1 VEGRGLGLIVLS
13 VERGA
18 KVHSQNKSTMFR
30 ITESLLES
38 SLLLLGIWVHTVNFD
53 DGRALCQVGGDND
66 RHIHQFANVL
76 NLMTRSG

>member
-1 VEGRGLGLIVLS
+1 VEGRGGEGAWTDRFVS
-13 VERGA
+13 RKGA

-53 DGRALCQVGGDND
+53 DRRALCQVGGDND
-66 RHIHQFANVL
+66 LQ
-76 NLMTRSG
+76 RSC